1 MPDTKDRIA
10 SALVSSRTHLEEALY
25 ELEKL
30 PAVSQ
35 DAVSFTAHAL
45 NNFLSVTGGTVDLL
59 LLALADHPD
68 PQIRIWLEGLRQA
81 AEMMTHSVSQLMNA
95 SAGLGAARLRFEE
108 VDLVKMVDRI
118 CGFYRRVA
126 DPKQIRI
133 LRGSTLDIP
142 PVWADWVALAAVLD
156 NLVSNAVK
164 YSEPGKQLHVQITA
178 EREGVVC
185 SVRDEGPGLSP
196 EDQARL
202 FQRGARLTPRP
213 TGGEPS
219 TGYGLAVARELIEQ
233 LGGTIWCEST
243 LGQGCCFSIR
253 LPVSPKHLRQ
263 GEASGKA
270 EEQATD
276 EHG

>member
-1 MPDTKDRIA
+1 MPATKDRITSALA
-10 SALVSSRTHLEEALY
+10 SAQTHLEEALY

-45 NNFLSVTGGTVDLL
+45 NNYLSVTGGTVELL

-81 AEMMTHSVSQLMNA
+81 TEMMTHSVSQLMNS

-108 VDLVKMVDRI
+108 VDLVTMVERI

-126 DPKQIRI
+126 AAKQIRI
-133 LRGSTLDIP
+133 LLASTPDVP
-142 PVWADWVALAAVLD
+142 PVWADRVALAAVLD
-156 NLVSNAVK
+156 NLFSNAVK
-164 YSEPGKQLHVQITA
+164 YSEPGKLVDVQVA
-178 EREGVVC
+178 ADRDGVVC
-185 SVRDEGPGLSP
+185 SIRDEGPGLGP
-196 EDQARL
+196 EDQVRL

-219 TGYGLAVARELIEQ
+219 TGYGLAVARELVEQ
-233 LGGTIWCEST
+233 LRATIWCESA
-243 LGQGCCFSIR
+243 LGQGCCFSVR
-253 LPVSPKHLRQ
+253 LPVSPQNQPVKSPSTPSESEP
-263 GEASGKA
+263 GS
-270 EEQATD
+270 
-276 EHG
+276 